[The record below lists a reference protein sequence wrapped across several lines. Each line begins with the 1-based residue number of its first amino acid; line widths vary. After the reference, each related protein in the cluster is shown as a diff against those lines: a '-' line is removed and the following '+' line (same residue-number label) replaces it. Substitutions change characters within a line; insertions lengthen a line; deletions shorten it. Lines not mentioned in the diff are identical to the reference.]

1 MPGACRMRSDSVP
14 LTPLVISLSA
24 PLRITS
30 ARDGEPDSPIAAVKP
45 AAIDSTDTSTTTT
58 PAMPMMATPDEPR
71 RLRNGPQV
79 EQRDGDGLTNPVEHR
94 SLSLSAARR

>member
-1 MPGACRMRSDSVP
+1 MMSASTPVR
-14 LTPLVISLSA
+14 PLVISLSA

-30 ARDGEPDSPIAAVKP
+30 TRAGEPASCIAALNP

-71 RLRNGPQV
+71 RCGMVRRLRAVTANV
-79 EQRDGDGLTNPVEHR
+79 
-94 SLSLSAARR
+94 